1 MFKQLR
7 NKFITMNMVIISLLF
22 SLVFGLLYTSQA
34 SSIKTDNQNTM
45 NQLLDSISTTNN
57 MNLGVSTFI
66 SSVGYNPSFT
76 IILDR
81 YLNPLGVQSQIQANP
96 SLYQKALEEYLKSN
110 KTEGRITLD
119 GKTWLFKAD
128 LNTRIDITNI
138 QSDDTG
144 VYIPSG
150 HAVAFLDISNSQA
163 VLRNLSMSLLAIGV
177 SILFVI
183 YLISRYFAK
192 KAIQPI
198 EAAYQAQE
206 VFLSDASH
214 ELKTP
219 LAALIANTEVILSN
233 PENTVSSQEQWFS
246 HIQDES
252 MRMSKLV
259 NGLLYLSKI
268 DLEDQKLILENLDMS
283 QHLQD
288 IILIFEALIFE
299 KGLNLELNIADNI
312 MVQSNLESLDQII
325 RILIGNAIKY
335 SDDKGSIKMNLQSIK
350 NQVVFTI
357 SYTGD
362 GIPYQ
367 DLDHIFDRFY
377 RVNTARTGDGSFGI
391 GLSIAQVLANKLNA
405 KLTVDSIPDHLTT
418 FTLTI

>member
-7 NKFITMNMVIISLLF
+7 NKFITMNMLIIFLLF
-22 SLVFGLLYTSQA
+22 SLAFGLLYTSQA

-45 NQLLDSISTTNN
+45 NQLLDSVSNTNN

-76 IILDR
+76 IILDH
-81 YLNPLGVQSQIQANP
+81 YLNPLGVQSQMQANP
-96 SLYQKALEEYLKSN
+96 NLYQKALEEYLKSN

-119 GKTWLFKAD
+119 GRTWLFKAD

-138 QSDDTG
+138 QSDDMG

-150 HAVAFLDISNSQA
+150 HAVAFLDISNSQP

-177 SILFVI
+177 SMLFVI
-183 YLISRYFAK
+183 YLFSRYFAK
-192 KAIQPI
+192 KEIQPK
-198 EAAYQAQE
+198 EAAYQAQQ

-219 LAALIANTEVILSN
+219 LAALIPNTEVILSN
-233 PENTVSSQEQWFS
+233 PENTVSSQDQWFS

-259 NGLLYLSKI
+259 NGLLYLSKT

-377 RVNTARTGDGSFGI
+377 RVNTTRTGDGNFWYWSVNC
-391 GLSIAQVLANKLNA
+391 SSTSK
-405 KLTVDSIPDHLTT
+405 
-418 FTLTI
+418 

>member
-1 MFKQLR
+1 
-7 NKFITMNMVIISLLF
+7 MNMVIISLLF
-22 SLVFGLLYTSQA
+22 SLAFGLLYTSQA
-34 SSIKTDNQNTM
+34 SSIKADNQNTL
-45 NQLLDSISTTNN
+45 NQLLDNASNTNN

-76 IILDR
+76 IILDQ

-96 SLYQKALEEYLKSN
+96 TLYQKALEEYLKSN

-119 GKTWLFKAD
+119 GKTWLFKSD
-128 LNTRIDITNI
+128 LSPRIDINNT
-138 QSDDTG
+138 QSDDLG
-144 VYIPSG
+144 IFIPSG

-177 SILFVI
+177 SMLFVI

-198 EAAYQAQE
+198 EAAYQAQQ

-233 PENTVSSQEQWFS
+233 PDNTVSSQEQWFS

-259 NGLLYLSKI
+259 NGLLYLSKT
-268 DLEDQKLILENLDMS
+268 DLEDQKLMLENVDMS

-288 IILIFEALIFE
+288 IVLIFEALIYE
-299 KGLNLELNIADNI
+299 KGLNLELDIADNI
-312 MVQSNLESLDQII
+312 KVQSNLESLDQII
-325 RILIGNAIKY
+325 RILIDNAIKY
-335 SDDKGSIKMNLQSIK
+335 SNDKGSIKMSLQSIK

-357 SYTGD
+357 SNTGD

-405 KLTVDSIPDHLTT
+405 KLTVDSIPGHLTT
-418 FTLTI
+418 FTLTIKNI